1 LSGRIVHGNSIG
13 RTLGFPTANVE
24 VKEEYKLLPKNGVYL
39 IESIIGHND
48 RYFGMMNIG
57 IKPTLSENFKTIEV
71 NFFEFEGDLYDKKIS
86 S

>member
-39 IESIIGHND
+39 IN
-48 RYFGMMNIG
+48 
-57 IKPTLSENFKTIEV
+57 L
-71 NFFEFEGDLYDKKIS
+71 L
-86 S
+86 